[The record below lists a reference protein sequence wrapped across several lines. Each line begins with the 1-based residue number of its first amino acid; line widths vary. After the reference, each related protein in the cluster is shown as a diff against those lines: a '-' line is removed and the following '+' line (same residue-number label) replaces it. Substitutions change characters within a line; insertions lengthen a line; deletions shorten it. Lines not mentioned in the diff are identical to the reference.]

1 MKSVLLFS
9 AIVFLLTGYTP
20 PPKKI
25 IFFGDSITEMGVKP
39 NGYISLMKNQLNPA
53 DYELLGAGIGGNKVY
68 DLYLRLEDDVLKK
81 QPDWVFIYVGINDVW
96 HKTDFGTG
104 TDLDK
109 FEKFYKAI
117 IAKIQ
122 AAGAKTVCVT
132 PTFIGEKWDASNPQD
147 GDLNQYSK
155 VIRKIASDTE
165 SGLIDLRQV
174 FLDYSRE
181 YNPDNREKD
190 ILTYDRVHLNDTGNQ
205 LVADQFL
212 KFLQKH

>member
-9 AIVFLLTGYTP
+9 AVVFLLTGYAP

-212 KFLQKH
+212 KFLQKQ